1 MSAICGGHR
10 SPLAPSGKNDH
21 VRSAEEWHLSPKQSL
36 LLQAENTVV
45 NSPLA
50 ANNKIELVF
59 GTSLHDLKEVSMPPI
74 GDLMMRN
81 DGSCGF
87 ERDVSV
93 VFTTESEENKR
104 SNCNSQ
110 KGLNPS
116 RTRVAGVF
124 PRRPCGLSHS
134 SV

>member
-21 VRSAEEWHLSPKQSL
+21 VRSAKEWHLSPKQSL
-36 LLQAENTVV
+36 LLQAGHTVI

-50 ANNKIELVF
+50 ANNKIEPVF

-81 DGSCGF
+81 DGSRGS
-87 ERDVSV
+87 ERDVYPAISLDAPVSFSV
-93 VFTTESEENKR
+93 ASAVGSD
-104 SNCNSQ
+104 
-110 KGLNPS
+110 
-116 RTRVAGVF
+116 
-124 PRRPCGLSHS
+124 RRD
-134 SV
+134 